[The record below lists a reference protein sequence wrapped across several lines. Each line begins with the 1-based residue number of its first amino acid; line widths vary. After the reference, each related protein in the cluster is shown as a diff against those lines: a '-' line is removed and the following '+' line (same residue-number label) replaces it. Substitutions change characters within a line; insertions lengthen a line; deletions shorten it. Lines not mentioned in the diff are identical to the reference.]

1 MLAVALIPDEG
12 MARPVKALCGRCGA
26 EVDDPL
32 TGGEFACPACGAP
45 MRSRAS
51 EAEHPAIR
59 KMAERAAEERRAR
72 EAVAWP
78 YAMWPAR
85 PTTGPGQPAPP
96 PPQQP
101 HPRPSPQPYSQP
113 SSQPY
118 PRPSP
123 QPSPQ
128 TPAQPYPW
136 PYAPPYPPPQSPPYQ
151 QPYPPPYPP
160 PYPAPY
166 PYQHPAPYQYQYPPP
181 SPYPARPAPD
191 PLDSIVVLLKR
202 LAHRIAL
209 AGVLS
214 LAAYMLLAGAVALW
228 SIGPV
233 AEAALRNE
241 GQGVLFTLLPF
252 AYGESHWSG
261 ASALAVG
268 AAMLLIGVVMSWFG
282 WNGRWRGLG
291 GFGTRF
297 GGALLAVGGLAVM
310 ASGGYLAATGHMT
323 VEVTTSSW
331 VPTPIGIMWLFDWQF
346 AWWHGLVVTAILL
359 SLTVLVVGDGPAFAR
374 EWRRASRTGDVPS
387 IRTSNGWVL
396 IFRIFLGML
405 FLYTVYYTLLG
416 LLTVS
421 TSVPE
426 FGTIPIWAQLQM
438 FAEAS
443 VYEELLS
450 RVLMLGVPLLLYYR
464 LAGRRRPVP
473 RWRFVMGGGVPI
485 DSAAM
490 TIVVFQ
496 AVVFGL
502 AHVSGWDV
510 WKSLPTMVTGMFFGY
525 LFLARGLWAAIVL
538 HFTFDYIDITA
549 QVIGAQDLAS
559 YALLSLLWLVAG
571 AIICVHFLVLL
582 KREGPRQLRRLLD
595 GRPLGADAVPA
606 PTPPRPMPAP
616 PAAPAAPT
624 PPVAPAPPAATAP
637 PETPT
642 APAPPASPPSPPA
655 PPPPR
660 QPSP

>member
-1 MLAVALIPDEG
+1 MLAVALISDEG
-12 MARPVKALCGRCGA
+12 MARLVKALCGRCGA

-72 EAVAWP
+72 GAVAWP
-78 YAMWPAR
+78 YAMWPAQ
-85 PTTGPGQPAPP
+85 PSTGPGQPAPL

-101 HPRPSPQPYSQP
+101 VQQPYPQPYPQQYPQP
-113 SSQPY
+113 PPQPY
-118 PRPSP
+118 PQHYPQSYP
-123 QPSPQ
+123 QPP
-128 TPAQPYPW
+128 PQPYP
-136 PYAPPYPPPQSPPYQ
+136 

-160 PYPAPY
+160 TYP
-166 PYQHPAPYQYQYPPP
+166 YQYPPP

-191 PLDSIVVLLKR
+191 PIDSIVVLLKR
-202 LAHRIAL
+202 VAHRIAL

-261 ASALAVG
+261 VSTLAVG

-297 GGALLAVGGLAVM
+297 GGALLAVGGLAAM

-323 VEVTTSSW
+323 DAVTTSSW

-405 FLYTVYYTLLG
+405 FLYTVYYTLLE

-421 TSVPE
+421 TSVPK

-490 TIVVFQ
+490 TLIVFQ

-559 YALLSLLWLVAG
+559 YAILSLLWLVAG
-571 AIICVHFLVLL
+571 AIISVHFLVLL

-606 PTPPRPMPAP
+606 PTPPRPMPAS
-616 PAAPAAPT
+616 
-624 PPVAPAPPAATAP
+624 PAPPAP
-637 PETPT
+637 
-642 APAPPASPPSPPA
+642 PAPPPSPPA

-660 QPSP
+660 TPSP